1 MNVEYVLRMLH
12 SLKSKFWGSVRLSVV
27 IALWAPGGQ
36 TLNGRVK
43 GDAKVHI
50 YIISWLWL
58 TFKPELSV
66 GLTAVLKSGPP
77 AVRVALTS
85 PAKPNS
91 LLVVWRVSVLT

>member
-1 MNVEYVLRMLH
+1 MRYELRMVH